1 MGRKVQTFNF
11 HFHNGGQWEI
21 PVELVGDIWIKRVS
35 TSLGRIN
42 DGEIVEIHPSEAFRM
57 ELLPEADTFQT
68 TDINQGGL
76 EAGMFE
82 TVIKNQDIER
92 LTVVWDNED
101 SEEVYFPF
109 EVTEESG
116 TVNKFMSG
124 KIQDGKLFLV
134 IDVNNHV
141 NDIYLN

>member
-1 MGRKVQTFNF
+1 
-11 HFHNGGQWEI
+11 
-21 PVELVGDIWIKRVS
+21 
-35 TSLGRIN
+35 
-42 DGEIVEIHPSEAFRM
+42 M

-92 LTVVWDNED
+92 LTVVWDNDD

-141 NDIYLN
+141 NDIYPN